1 MRLICLLILFSAFK
15 SAGSSL
21 YEQCDWKN
29 KAYTERLIRESQKL
43 FPKTEACSDCF
54 MPEKKG
60 QNWWFEWIND
70 FFLWPKEED
79 IPVECFFASGTKTLT
94 KGPGSKNYYY
104 CKSKKSMK
112 PLEKMRLTDSRGK
125 RRYVSPRKPCLNFP
139 YTLMTSKAFHYMT
152 DCFDFSQREK
162 NYLFALFNRES
173 SFILNNRSKGHAR
186 CYGQLRATV
195 VKDINESI
203 YFENVL
209 GSKIY
214 RQALQRC
221 EDLNEKVWID
231 PKIIPVRMG
240 GKGETRSYSRLEKIN
255 KKIRVTC
262 RLTQDPAT
270 CFFYSLFNMQ
280 KNRIRLEVALNT
292 VDKKIPRK
300 TKVPENIKQD
310 FLFPIRL
317 NEVLHVK
324 GIVKVNGKKRRI
336 DEIFENNNEVYKSM
350 KEVQYDPKDLAIKKV
365 KLFKIDFNRKW
376 KILYWLYNGGSSVAD
391 TYIWNF
397 IREEKKTLSRECKRN
412 HMGFQ
417 RCKHRR
423 QIIQNRSLPFDT
435 EKFESY
441 LQLNYD
447 GSQKRRKEVAEFI
460 SDIKKDMN
468 YLTNEGRLK
477 IHLQSLHKNNPD
489 IEQEDIDEFVD
500 RVEKHCP
507 KIEIYTDRV

>member
-1 MRLICLLILFSAFK
+1 
-15 SAGSSL
+15 
-21 YEQCDWKN
+21 
-29 KAYTERLIRESQKL
+29 
-43 FPKTEACSDCF
+43 
-54 MPEKKG
+54 
-60 QNWWFEWIND
+60 
-70 FFLWPKEED
+70 
-79 IPVECFFASGTKTLT
+79 
-94 KGPGSKNYYY
+94 
-104 CKSKKSMK
+104 
-112 PLEKMRLTDSRGK
+112 
-125 RRYVSPRKPCLNFP
+125 
-139 YTLMTSKAFHYMT
+139 
-152 DCFDFSQREK
+152 
-162 NYLFALFNRES
+162 
-173 SFILNNRSKGHAR
+173 
-186 CYGQLRATV
+186 
-195 VKDINESI
+195 
-203 YFENVL
+203 
-209 GSKIY
+209 
-214 RQALQRC
+214 
-221 EDLNEKVWID
+221 
-231 PKIIPVRMG
+231 MG

>member
-173 SFILNNRSKGHAR
+173 SFILNNRSKDMPAVTDSLELLS
-186 CYGQLRATV
+186 LRILMRV
-195 VKDINESI
+195 FILKMFWEVKFTGKHFRGVRTSMRKFGLI
-203 YFENVL
+203 
-209 GSKIY
+209 
-214 RQALQRC
+214 
-221 EDLNEKVWID
+221 
-231 PKIIPVRMG
+231 PK
-240 GKGETRSYSRLEKIN
+240 
-255 KKIRVTC
+255 
-262 RLTQDPAT
+262 
-270 CFFYSLFNMQ
+270 
-280 KNRIRLEVALNT
+280 
-292 VDKKIPRK
+292 
-300 TKVPENIKQD
+300 
-310 FLFPIRL
+310 
-317 NEVLHVK
+317 
-324 GIVKVNGKKRRI
+324 
-336 DEIFENNNEVYKSM
+336 
-350 KEVQYDPKDLAIKKV
+350 
-365 KLFKIDFNRKW
+365 
-376 KILYWLYNGGSSVAD
+376 
-391 TYIWNF
+391 
-397 IREEKKTLSRECKRN
+397 
-412 HMGFQ
+412 
-417 RCKHRR
+417 
-423 QIIQNRSLPFDT
+423 
-435 EKFESY
+435 
-441 LQLNYD
+441 
-447 GSQKRRKEVAEFI
+447 
-460 SDIKKDMN
+460 
-468 YLTNEGRLK
+468 
-477 IHLQSLHKNNPD
+477 
-489 IEQEDIDEFVD
+489 
-500 RVEKHCP
+500 
-507 KIEIYTDRV
+507 